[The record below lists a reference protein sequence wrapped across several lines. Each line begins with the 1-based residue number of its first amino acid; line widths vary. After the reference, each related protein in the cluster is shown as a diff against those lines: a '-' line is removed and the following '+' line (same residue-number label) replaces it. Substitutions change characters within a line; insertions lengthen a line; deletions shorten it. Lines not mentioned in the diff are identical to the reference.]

1 MTSTGSVAGTA
12 CGRTW
17 FGTDANERRTCTQY
31 MGIRVPL
38 EHMRRNACTLSD
50 FQDSEDARARHQLLR
65 MFLRVNYRLMQCNKV
80 GSGSAAFIE
89 WDSTDALRL
98 PSCFW
103 LHVLYEPA
111 DPNTNVGAE
120 AVTALA
126 ALASEDSKLLH
137 KAGVDH
143 TQLMLRADTW
153 GALCSTYTG
162 VMLIG
167 DDYSVA
173 TPCDVYTPARAGVTL
188 DNGVFQ
194 GRHTCVQM
202 CTTDLEHRLF
212 FAKYCPW
219 YQSRQLP
226 ELPIFCTDE
235 RAATLLRL
243 SRMVPDPV
251 EDDLQSVWE
260 KLKARAER
268 AKGREDYVSWAR
280 EEVCHSL
287 TGSQAGY
294 VPKSE
299 HALNVYFA
307 RPVPV
312 VPYADATLTPFAT
325 WVARFLMDCEAYAF
339 LYKQHALLL
348 KLLMGSLD
356 VYREASN
363 GQIHYSAILAGPN
376 STSKSFVFT
385 LLEDFLVPGTV
396 SRATRRTENAFT
408 YNRDQGSRVLIDHE
422 MAGDFFGDSS
432 TRKDGSARTAQTKE
446 VLTSHE
452 ATTESCQMVDGQ
464 RVMSEST
471 SRAHI
476 AYLAATNDWSIG
488 QSRSGEDNKDSA
500 LVSRFDLIFPTRGG
514 EVKNKSI
521 MALMAADRD
530 PTPVEKVG
538 KAALVEWVRTMQLV
552 TYWTQRSVHIGAIQ
566 PVNMD
571 AAHAVV
577 ELYASR
583 TPLSPRTIERILIIA
598 RQLCIVTAIMILYG
612 HDKSPRKG
620 EVPLAEH
627 VPELEPYLVITAEQT
642 KFSLGLFEAELCNR
656 VQRPVAMAL
665 RMLSYRPDPDLGFNY
680 LRVVGCD
687 TSAQLVDELMMH
699 IPEGCDVSKDLIT
712 AHLSRMR
719 EDTVASKPF
728 VPSVG
733 APHGMAED
741 PHARQQQYYKL
752 RGMSF
757 HIKCIEGQVPK
768 HEPLEGVLH
777 GQCHVGP
784 PGRELTAVCAKGY
797 AHLLLTRTN
806 EHEMRPFTQ
815 QGMFMPEV
823 SATLMGPVA
832 KDTLELMH
840 RCSSEKV
847 IDEPPEIVAMNA
859 RGAIDLVDFAQQCA
873 MCTQQHAM
881 YPDDYRLG
889 YETVEGNRKRTRE

>member
-1 MTSTGSVAGTA
+1 MTSIGSAVGAA

-17 FGTDANERRTCTQY
+17 FGTEANEPRTCTQY

-50 FQDSEDARARHQLLR
+50 FQDTEDACARQQLLR
-65 MFLRVNYRLMQCNKV
+65 MFLRVNYRLMQCNRV

-89 WDSTDALRL
+89 WDSTDSMRL

-103 LHVLYEPA
+103 IHVLYEPA
-111 DPNTNVGAE
+111 DPNTNVTAE
-120 AVTALA
+120 SVTALSTL
-126 ALASEDSKLLH
+126 ALEDSKLLH

-162 VMLIG
+162 NLLIG
-167 DDYSVA
+167 DDYAAA
-173 TPCDVYTPARAGVTL
+173 TPCDVFTAARSGVTL

-194 GRHTCVQM
+194 GQHMCVQM
-202 CTTDLEHRLF
+202 GTTDLEHRLF

-219 YQSRQLP
+219 YQSRQLA
-226 ELPIFCTDE
+226 ELPIFCTDQ

-251 EDDLQSVWE
+251 ADDLESVWE

-287 TGSQAGY
+287 SGSQAGY
-294 VPKSE
+294 VPKPE
-299 HALNVYFA
+299 HALNVYA
-307 RPVPV
+307 AQPVPI

-325 WVARFLMDCEAYAF
+325 WVGRFLMDCEAYAF

-500 LVSRFDLIFPTRGG
+500 LVSRFDVIFPTRGG
-514 EVKNKSI
+514 DVKNKSI

-530 PTPVEKVG
+530 PTPVEQAG
-538 KAALVEWVRTMQLV
+538 KEALVEWVRTLQLV
-552 TYWTQRSVHIGAIQ
+552 TYWTHRSIYIGAIQ

-577 ELYASR
+577 ELYSSR
-583 TPLSPRTIERILIIA
+583 TQLSPRTIERILIIA
-598 RQLCIVTAIMILYG
+598 RQCCIVTAIMILYG
-612 HDKSPRKG
+612 HDVSPRKG

-642 KFSLGLFEAELCNR
+642 KFALGLFEAELCNR

-665 RMLSYRPDPDLGFNY
+665 RMLSFRPDPDLGFNY

-687 TSAQLVDELMMH
+687 TSTQLVDELMMH
-699 IPEGCDVSKDLIT
+699 MPDGCDVSKDLIT
-712 AHLSRMR
+712 AHLNRMR
-719 EDTVASKPF
+719 EDTIASKPF

-752 RGMSF
+752 RSMSF
-757 HIKCIEGQVPK
+757 HIKCIEGQVAPSV
-768 HEPLEGVLH
+768 PLENVLQE
-777 GQCHVGP
+777 QCHVGP
-784 PGRELTAVCAKGY
+784 PGREMTAACVKGY
-797 AHLLLTRTN
+797 AHLLTTRIN
-806 EHEMRPFTQ
+806 EHAMRPFTQ
-815 QGMFMPEV
+815 QGMFMPQV
-823 SATLMGPVA
+823 SATLMGAVA
-832 KDTLELMH
+832 KDTLELVH

-847 IDEPPEIVAMNA
+847 IDDPPEIVAMNA
-859 RGAIDLVDFAQQCA
+859 RGAIDLVDFAQRCGRRA
-873 MCTQQHAM
+873 LRRAA
-881 YPDDYRLG
+881 YPDDYTLA
-889 YETVEGNRKRTRE
+889 YEAVTGKRKR